1 LSLVR
6 YAIGNLSLPFFTEL
20 VLEKFDVDL
29 NAGKIV
35 DPEPKQDNFPSPI
48 VDAGTVQFHS

>member
-1 LSLVR
+1 LSLAR
-6 YAIGNLSLPFFTEL
+6 YAIGNLSLPFFTQW

-29 NAGKIV
+29 NSGKIA
-35 DPEPKQDNFPSPI
+35 DPVPKQENFPPPI